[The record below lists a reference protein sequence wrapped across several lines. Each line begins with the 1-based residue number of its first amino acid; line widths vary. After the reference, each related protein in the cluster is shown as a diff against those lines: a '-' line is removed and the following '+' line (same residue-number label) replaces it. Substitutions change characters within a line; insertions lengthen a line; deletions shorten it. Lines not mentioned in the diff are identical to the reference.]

1 VSLRKIADRTLKNER
16 DWRYPDPVFAL
27 IFVSAF
33 GLGPLAGALAVG
45 IHSFGTLGKL
55 FTEVIENID
64 MKPVD
69 GVRSASGRFGD
80 VMRFGAARQILP
92 NLVSYALLRFEI
104 NVRASSIVGFVGA
117 GGIGQDLFVAIR
129 KFYYTDVSAILL
141 MIIVTV
147 SVINLVTALIRHHLA
162 PVERVG

>member
-1 VSLRKIADRTLKNER
+1 MEEPICRAEINPPMQGYRRATPTTARGRSNCVAPKNCRSNIKKKER

-33 GLGPLAGALAVG
+33 GLGPLAGVLAIG

-80 VMRFGAARQILP
+80 VMRFGAACARDQGS
-92 NLVSYALLRFEI
+92 NS
-104 NVRASSIVGFVGA
+104 NS
-117 GGIGQDLFVAIR
+117 GG
-129 KFYYTDVSAILL
+129 
-141 MIIVTV
+141 
-147 SVINLVTALIRHHLA
+147 
-162 PVERVG
+162 